1 MTRSAGGRPR
11 TVRDPL
17 WHNIRLE
24 AEAAAVVDTPEFQR
38 LRRVKQLG
46 FAHLV
51 YPGAVHTRFLHAL
64 GVYHLTRRAL
74 EELERRGSLAPLAP
88 PDRELLPLI
97 PLAALLHDVGHYAF
111 SHAMEEVEPDSLPGH
126 HEELADRFLRSDA
139 IRAALEEV
147 HPDGPAR
154 AGELIRGR
162 SDHPLQGLV
171 SGSLDLDK
179 IDYLRRDAFFCG
191 VPYGAVDVDRL
202 LDALTL
208 ARQAPDAPLEVAVT
222 EKGITALESL
232 LFSKYQMFRNVYWHH
247 TVRAATSA
255 FRRLVE
261 SAVHAGLLG
270 REELPGRT
278 DEELMSLLAHRS
290 GDMESGGGRPAGA
303 RPAGDAAGGRSADA
317 DAGAGGA
324 GSDGAAGSDA
334 AGPPRAAGSDA
345 APMDRV
351 RLLHTA
357 LVDRRLP
364 KRSVEIFG
372 DEIPDGMGRWMQT
385 EPALVRRL
393 EDRLAREWGAGAV
406 LVDYPAYPKMLELDL
421 LLVRRDGDVQRLTSA
436 GEEGLIALPRLSRRL
451 HHSARVF
458 RVYTLPG
465 LGRMAPGP
473 VVELLEAP
481 ADEVEA
487 RLDEGRALYG

>member
-1 MTRSAGGRPR
+1 MSRPR

-17 WHNIRLE
+17 WHNVRLE

-64 GVYHLTRRAL
+64 GVYHLTCRAL
-74 EELERRGSLAPLAP
+74 GELEGRGALEPLGP
-88 PDRELLPLI
+88 EDRELLPLI

-147 HPDGPAR
+147 HPEGPAR

-162 SDHPLQGLV
+162 SEHPLQGLV

-208 ARQAPDAPLEVAVT
+208 AREGPDRPLEVAVT

-261 SAVHAGLLG
+261 SAVRAGLLG

-278 DEELMSLLAHRS
+278 DEELMSLLAYRS
-290 GDMESGGGRPAGA
+290 GEMEAGGRQPAGA
-303 RPAGDAAGGRSADA
+303 AGGPGSTTAHGDV
-317 DAGAGGA
+317 GGA
-324 GSDGAAGSDA
+324 EDGTTGD
-334 AGPPRAAGSDA
+334 DA
-345 APMDRV
+345 APMERV
-351 RLLHTA
+351 RLLHAA

-393 EDRLAREWGAGAV
+393 EDRLAHEWGAGAV

-458 RVYTLPG
+458 RVYTVPG
-465 LGRMAPGP
+465 LGRKAPGP

-487 RLDEGRALYG
+487 RLDEGRPLYG